1 MDIQFR
7 VARIND
13 SLRGKNKMSLTHH
26 AYQERMWGPFPSLRK
41 VLEKRE
47 VPGEYY
53 GLTSADDNEFE
64 FMRRLM
70 EIAILVNEHKTHILE
85 FTNADNMKEVDEE
98 PERLGELLRG
108 ASSYFYNKADSIYEI
123 SRDLTKD
130 R

>member
-1 MDIQFR
+1 M
-7 VARIND
+7 
-13 SLRGKNKMSLTHH
+13 
-26 AYQERMWGPFPSLRK
+26 
-41 VLEKRE
+41 
-47 VPGEYY
+47 
-53 GLTSADDNEFE
+53 TSADDNEFE

-108 ASSYFYNKADSIYEI
+108 PSSYFYNKADSIYEI